1 MHIVNCIIKTVMD
14 IASRLKKFMDTSGIQ
29 YSQFA
34 DTCGIPRPS
43 LSQLLNGR
51 NKKVSN
57 EVIEK
62 IHKAYPTLSVSWLMF
77 GEGDMGNFTNTQI
90 SEPQNGINIE
100 GSATLFS
107 DNELINDSDSP
118 FANEHENESDNFIA
132 EKIHSPVTSAS
143 KETVQKENPRAE
155 SMSFNMNK
163 SRKVVSI
170 MVFYSDN
177 SFDTFVPK
185 GE

>member
-1 MHIVNCIIKTVMD
+1 MD
-14 IASRLKKFMDTSGIQ
+14 IASRLKKFLDASGIQ

-62 IHKAYPTLSVSWLMF
+62 IHKAYPSLSVSWLMF
-77 GEGDMGNFTNTQI
+77 GEGDMGNVANMRF
-90 SEPQNGINIE
+90 SEPQKAQNDDGE
-100 GSATLFS
+100 ASLFA
-107 DNELINDSDSP
+107 DNEIFDDSDSL
-118 FANEHENESDNFIA
+118 FTNEHTKEPDNFKA
-132 EKIHSPVTSAS
+132 EKIPSPVPVMPHDSSQNDNT
-143 KETVQKENPRAE
+143 RAE

-163 SRKVVSI
+163 ARKVVSI

-185 GE
+185 AE

>member
-1 MHIVNCIIKTVMD
+1 MD
-14 IASRLKKFMDTSGIQ
+14 ASGIQ

-62 IHKAYPTLSVSWLMF
+62 IHKAYPSLSVSWLMF
-77 GEGDMGNFTNTQI
+77 GEGDMGNVANMRF
-90 SEPQNGINIE
+90 SEPQNVRNE
-100 GSATLFS
+100 DEDATLFA
-107 DNELINDSDSP
+107 DNEIFDDSDSL
-118 FANEHENESDNFIA
+118 FANEHVKESDNFKA
-132 EKIHSPVTSAS
+132 EKVVSPVPVMSQDTA
-143 KETVQKENPRAE
+143 KMDTTRAE

-185 GE
+185 AE